1 MKLRHYDHDGRARF
15 VTFNTHKRI
24 PVLTDAS
31 IDRIVAA
38 CILSVCRRR
47 DVRLLAYVIMPEHVH
62 LVAIPPVEARLGTI
76 VGEMKLSS
84 AMRIHELLIA
94 KQSSFLDLLHA
105 DRDGR
110 KKFCLWQ
117 RRCYDRNCRTEE
129 EVWEKV
135 NYCHNNP
142 VKRGLVSRPE
152 DWQWSSC
159 RSFIRNDDALPEIEM
174 TTNE

>member
-1 MKLRHYDHDGRARF
+1 M
-15 VTFNTHKRI
+15 
-24 PVLTDAS
+24 
-31 IDRIVAA
+31 
-38 CILSVCRRR
+38 
-47 DVRLLAYVIMPEHVH
+47 
-62 LVAIPPVEARLGTI
+62 LG
-76 VGEMKLSS
+76 
-84 AMRIHELLIA
+84 AMTGSNKKTNLPYA
-94 KQSSFLDLLHA
+94 T